1 MGPLAFIPVIVKG
14 LVSIGTA
21 WMEKKKVQ
29 AQGKIQIEQARIDAT
44 VKNASQLHEMDKT
57 SSVDMRFSWKD
68 EWFTLLLSAPF
79 IMCFIPPLA
88 PYVKQGF
95 EILKEST
102 PDWYR
107 WAFLGAIVASF
118 GLRTWFKGKVNNGI

>member
-1 MGPLAFIPVIVKG
+1 MLAFIPAIIKG
-14 LVSIGTA
+14 VVSLGTT

-29 AQGKIQIEQARIDAT
+29 AQGKIQIEQAKIDAI
-44 VKNASQLHEMDKT
+44 VKRADQLHDMDK
-57 SSVDMRFSWKD
+57 SSVSDMKFSWKD

-88 PYVKQGF
+88 PYVEQGF

-118 GLRTWFKGKVNNGI
+118 GLRTWFKGKINNDI